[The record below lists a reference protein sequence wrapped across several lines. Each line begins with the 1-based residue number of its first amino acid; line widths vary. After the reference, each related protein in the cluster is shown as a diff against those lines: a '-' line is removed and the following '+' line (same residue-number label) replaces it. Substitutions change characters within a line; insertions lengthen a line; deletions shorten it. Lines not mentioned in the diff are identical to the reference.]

1 MEDWEMGLIK
11 AVTGAVGGV
20 VADQWREY
28 FYCDSLDA
36 DVLVTKGHKK
46 TKGRAANNNGEE
58 NIISNGSVVAVNEGQ
73 CMIIV
78 DQGKVVEFCAEAG
91 EFTYDAS
98 SEPSLL
104 YGNLGENIK
113 KTFSTIGKRFTFAG
127 DTAKD
132 QRVYFF
138 NTKEIM
144 GNKYGT
150 ANPVPFRVVDE
161 NIGLDIDISIRCN
174 GEYSYKITDPLLFY
188 TNVCGNVTED
198 YEKKELE
205 GQLRTELM
213 TALQPAFAK
222 ISAMGVRY
230 SAIPA
235 HTMELAD
242 ALNDVLSEKWTELRG
257 IKVASFGVNTVTA
270 SPEDEKMIK
279 ELQKTAVLRNTSM
292 AAATLTSAQA
302 EAMKAAAS
310 NTSTGPMM
318 AFAGMNMANAAG
330 GLNANTLF
338 NMAAQEQAQAQ
349 PQQAAPAPQQSAPA
363 AGEWICSCGAKNSG
377 KFCTEC
383 GSKKPEEPV
392 KMQWFC
398 PECGTKN
405 EGKFCVECG
414 TKKPV

>member
-1 MEDWEMGLIK
+1 MGLIR
-11 AVTGAVGGV
+11 AAMGAAGGV
-20 VADQWREY
+20 MADQWKEY
-28 FYCDSLDA
+28 FYCEAMPA
-36 DVLVTKGHKK
+36 DLLATRGWKRQSGRSANTKG
-46 TKGRAANNNGEE
+46 ND
-58 NIISNGSVVAVNEGQ
+58 NIISNGSIVAVADGQ
-73 CMIIV
+73 CAMIV
-78 DQGKVVEFCAEAG
+78 EQGKVVDMCAEPG
-91 EFTYDAS
+91 EYTYDTGSAPTLFS
-98 SEPSLL
+98 GDLSESI
-104 YGNLGENIK
+104 GAVFQN
-113 KTFSTIGKRFTFAG
+113 IGKRFTFGGEAPM
-127 DTAKD
+127 D
-132 QRVYFF
+132 QRIYYF
-138 NTKEIM
+138 NTKELV

-150 ANPVPFRVVDE
+150 PSPVPFRVVDQRAG
-161 NIGLDIDISIRCN
+161 IDIDIAIRCF
-174 GEYSYKITDPLLFY
+174 GEYSYRITNPILFY
-188 TNVCGNVTED
+188 TNVCGNVTDD
-198 YEKKELE
+198 YTRDNIDSMLK
-205 GQLRTELM
+205 TELL

-222 ISAMGVRY
+222 ISDLGVRY
-230 SAIPA
+230 SNIPA

-310 NTSTGPMM
+310 NTRTGPMM

>member
-1 MEDWEMGLIK
+1 MGLIK
-11 AVTGAVGGV
+11 ATGNAIGSALG
-20 VADQWREY
+20 DQWREY
-28 FYCDSLDA
+28 FYCDSMAA
-36 DVLVTKGHKK
+36 DVLVTKGEKRTSNK
-46 TKGRAANNNGEE
+46 RASSNTRGED
-58 NIISNGSVVAVNEGQ
+58 NIISNGSIIAVNDGQ
-73 CMIIV
+73 CMLIV
-78 DQGKVVEFCAEAG
+78 DQGKIVEVCAEPG
-91 EFTYDAS
+91 EFVYDTS
-98 SEPSLL
+98 SEPSIF
-104 YGNLGENIK
+104 YGSLGDNIK
-113 KTFSTIGKRFTFAG
+113 QTFALIGKRISMGG
-127 DTAKD
+127 DPAKD
-132 QRVYFF
+132 QRVYFI
-138 NTKEIM
+138 NTKEIL

-150 ANPVPFRVVDE
+150 MNPVPFRVVDN
-161 NIGLDIDISIRCN
+161 NIVLDIDIALRCN
-174 GEYSYKITDPLLFY
+174 GEYSYKIVDPLLFY
-188 TNVCGNVTED
+188 TNVCGNVTDD
-198 YEKKELE
+198 YTRDNIDSMLK
-205 GQLRTELM
+205 TELL

-222 ISAMGVRY
+222 ISDLGVRY
-230 SAIPA
+230 SNIPA

>member
-1 MEDWEMGLIK
+1 MGLIK
-11 AVTGAVGGV
+11 ATGNAIGSALG
-20 VADQWREY
+20 DQWREY
-28 FYCDSLDA
+28 FYCDSMAA
-36 DVLVTKGHKK
+36 DVLVTKGEKRTSNK
-46 TKGRAANNNGEE
+46 RASSNTRGED
-58 NIISNGSVVAVNEGQ
+58 NIISNGSIIAVNDGQ
-73 CMIIV
+73 CMLIV
-78 DQGKVVEFCAEAG
+78 DQGKIVEVCAEPG
-91 EFTYDAS
+91 EFVYDTS
-98 SEPSLL
+98 SEPSIF
-104 YGNLGENIK
+104 YGSLGDNIK
-113 KTFSTIGKRFTFAG
+113 QTFSMGG
-127 DTAKD
+127 DPAKD
-132 QRVYFF
+132 KRVYFI
-138 NTKEIM
+138 NTKEIL

-150 ANPVPFRVVDE
+150 MNPVPFRVVDN
-161 NIGLDIDISIRCN
+161 NIGLDIDIALRCN
-174 GEYSYKITDPLLFY
+174 GEYSYKIVDPLLFY
-188 TNVCGNVTED
+188 TNVCGNVTDD
-198 YEKKELE
+198 YTRDNIDSMLK
-205 GQLRTELM
+205 TELL

-222 ISAMGVRY
+222 ISDLGVRY
-230 SAIPA
+230 SNIPA

>member
-1 MEDWEMGLIK
+1 ML
-11 AVTGAVGGV
+11 
-20 VADQWREY
+20 
-28 FYCDSLDA
+28 
-36 DVLVTKGHKK
+36 
-46 TKGRAANNNGEE
+46 
-58 NIISNGSVVAVNEGQ
+58 
-73 CMIIV
+73 IV
-78 DQGKVVEFCAEAG
+78 DQGKIVEVCAEPG
-91 EFTYDAS
+91 EFVYDTS
-98 SEPSLL
+98 SEPSIF
-104 YGNLGENIK
+104 YGSLGDNIK
-113 KTFSTIGKRFTFAG
+113 QTFALIGKRISMGG
-127 DTAKD
+127 DPAKD
-132 QRVYFF
+132 QRVYFI
-138 NTKEIM
+138 NTKEIL

-150 ANPVPFRVVDE
+150 MNPVPFRVVDN
-161 NIGLDIDISIRCN
+161 NIGLDIDIALRCN
-174 GEYSYKITDPLLFY
+174 GEYSYKIVDPLLFY
-188 TNVCGNVTED
+188 TNVCGNVTDD
-198 YEKKELE
+198 YTRDNIDSMLK
-205 GQLRTELM
+205 TELL

-222 ISAMGVRY
+222 ISDLGVRY
-230 SAIPA
+230 SNIPA